1 MFVCLQKGAKQCC
14 ELTKLSYT
22 YCSGEQPSGVSSP
35 AFWKGQ
41 QKVIFIN
48 VYSGIAVDHAEKSRR
63 FSICPTTF
71 FLNWRPWSNQNNE

>member
-35 AFWKGQ
+35 HFLEGPTESQTFLSMFTLELLWIMLK
-41 QKVIFIN
+41 
-48 VYSGIAVDHAEKSRR
+48 SHVDLVSA
-63 FSICPTTF
+63 PPLF
-71 FLNWRPWSNQNNE
+71 F